1 MKYRKF
7 IRIKDYNY
15 KNNGYYFVTICTTM
29 RKPLL
34 DKYRKYVEELLIEL
48 PKRFYGVTLDFYSI
62 LADHIHAIFI
72 FENANVTL
80 SNLIR
85 TFKAL
90 VTKTTG
96 HKPFWE
102 WNYYEHVIRDKKALC
117 YIREYIEKNPFKEK
131 IVWKDIYSGINA
143 TATQT

>member
-1 MKYRKF
+1 MEYRKS

-15 KNNGYYFVTICTTM
+15 KGNGYYFVTICTEM

-34 DKYRKYVEELLIEL
+34 DKYRKTVEKSLVEL
-48 PKRFYGVTLDFYSI
+48 PERFQGIEIDFYSI
-62 LADHIHAIFI
+62 SSNHIHVIFV

-80 SNLIR
+80 GNLVR

-90 VTKTTG
+90 VTKITG

-102 WNYYEHVIRDKKALC
+102 WNYYEHIIRDEKALYYVRK
-117 YIREYIEKNPFKEK
+117 YIKENPLKET
-131 IVWKDIYSGINA
+131 IDWKEIHNGINA
-143 TATQT
+143 TIG